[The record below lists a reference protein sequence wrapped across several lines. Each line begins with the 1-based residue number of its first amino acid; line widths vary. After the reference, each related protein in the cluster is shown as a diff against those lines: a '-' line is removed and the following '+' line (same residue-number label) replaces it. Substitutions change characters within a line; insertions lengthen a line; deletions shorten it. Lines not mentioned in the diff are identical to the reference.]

1 MEVGGL
7 QVVIVEHL
15 TEECLVVHVAEGIF
29 HTCKVGHLQIV
40 PAVTELIGASATTLT
55 EARIAHLAV
64 IGEHQTACLA
74 HSITHGGVLNAAD
87 ALIALAMVVGANVE
101 ERVLLPVIPA
111 HQAGGCLLDG
121 RCLGYSVGLAAAA
134 HLCEKPTAAHY
145 GRCLEVLQGA
155 CEFHFAADDTGE
167 IVLHRHIVDG
177 KQSIL
182 IHYQTQVAAE
192 SLCLAALPVEGLADG
207 HICQTEG
214 GLRTLGYKGKRSV
227 ERTMPT
233 NASVHTLHSLLASYL
248 QSLGHEGAIE
258 TEA

>member
-1 MEVGGL
+1 MQGR
-7 QVVIVEHL
+7 
-15 TEECLVVHVAEGIF
+15 
-29 HTCKVGHLQIV
+29 HLQIV

-55 EARIAHLAV
+55 EARIAHLVV

-74 HSITHGGVLNAAD
+74 HSITHGGVLDAAD
-87 ALIALAMVVGANVE
+87 ALIALAMVIGTNVE

-121 RCLGYSVGLAAAA
+121 RCLGYSVCLAAAA

-155 CEFHFAADDTGE
+155 CGFHFAADDTGE
-167 IVLHRHIVDG
+167 IVLHQRVVDG
-177 KQSIL
+177 EQSIL

-192 SLCLAALPVEGLADG
+192 GLRLTALPVEGLADG

-227 ERTMPT
+227 ERTIPT
-233 NASVHTLHSLLASYL
+233 HTSVHALHGLLAGHL
-248 QSLGHEGAIE
+248 PSLGHEGAIE